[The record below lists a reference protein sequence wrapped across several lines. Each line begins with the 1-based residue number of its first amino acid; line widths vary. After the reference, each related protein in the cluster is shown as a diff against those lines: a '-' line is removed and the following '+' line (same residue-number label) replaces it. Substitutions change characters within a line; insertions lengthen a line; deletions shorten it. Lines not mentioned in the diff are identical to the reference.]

1 MSTLVVPLRSCPPPP
16 LPLRPVRRMSA
27 AHESAAAAAASHLQE
42 SAVAP
47 PYGIAA
53 PLPSTPAAEERSS

>member
-1 MSTLVVPLRSCPPPP
+1 
-16 LPLRPVRRMSA
+16 MSA